1 MEKVLVYGA
10 SGDQGVPL
18 VNALIKKGYK
28 IRAASR
34 YPEKYKSEIQGDV
47 ESVKADLFDVNT
59 LKEACRDVDC
69 IAMNLPFVFDRAIAK
84 QWGENINN
92 AGKEMGV
99 KKIVFNTSCY
109 VAPNDNGLEAH
120 DGRREIEKSMEESGM
135 DFAVI
140 RSVVFMDNLSR
151 FWAKPS
157 IVNSNIFAY
166 PCSETLKISWICL
179 EDVAAFMVAALSKKD
194 VKADKITVG
203 GPEILMGSEVA
214 EKFTKALGREINF
227 QSLEPNSFARQ
238 MSKLVTGSEEYEKP
252 SIYGGMAAF
261 YRWYNEQD
269 PSPLAIEMDELY
281 DKFSITPTY
290 FEDWIKKHDWDN
302 I

>member
-1 MEKVLVYGA
+1 MA
-10 SGDQGVPL
+10 
-18 VNALIKKGYK
+18 
-28 IRAASR
+28 
-34 YPEKYKSEIQGDV
+34 
-47 ESVKADLFDVNT
+47 
-59 LKEACRDVDC
+59 
-69 IAMNLPFVFDRAIAK
+69 
-84 QWGENINN
+84 
-92 AGKEMGV
+92 
-99 KKIVFNTSCY
+99 
-109 VAPNDNGLEAH
+109 
-120 DGRREIEKSMEESGM
+120 ESGM
-135 DFAVI
+135 DYAVI

-157 IVNSNIFAY
+157 IVKSDTFAY

-179 EDVAAFMVAALSKKD
+179 EDVAAFMVAALSDKD

-203 GPEILMGSEVA
+203 GPEILLGHEVA
-214 EKFTKALGREINF
+214 ERFSKALGRKIAF

-269 PSPLAIEMDELY
+269 PSPLAIEMNDLY
-281 DKFSITPTY
+281 KKFSITPTY